1 MARSTSSS
9 TMRSKKA
16 PWGSSSCIS
25 PNTANG
31 SIVSRSTVSG
41 WRVRRRYSFMKA
53 CRRMVRSH
61 PFAFVPCSNWCQAR
75 YALRIVSWTRSSAS
89 AGLPVRRRATR
100 YRLSRWTSASR
111 SKLARLS
118 ASAAGVGVGVGAGAI
133 SCHNQPAPSRVS
145 QWGGGVI
152 GFARCGPQYRAPG
165 RARSRPQPR
174 HPGRGRALGV
184 RRGAPGEAPRPVAH
198 RGDAT
203 RPVRDHGAARRPGR
217 GGARGGAAAPG
228 RAPPGR
234 GPGVRPRRVRGRAA
248 ARARRA
254 RRARARRDRGERDAR
269 WRRLHP
275 VRHRLRGAAAPARR
289 LRGRDAPRRLPRH
302 GRRPLRVA
310 GGAARSPAPL
320 MPLLDGFDFPGLA
333 DALGALGA
341 DAWLLYDFR
350 KVNPIAGRILG
361 PTGLATRRLF
371 VLLPRSGPA
380 VAVAHRIEL
389 QPLADFPGDVR
400 PYGSWRELH
409 GHLEALVRGRT
420 LAMEVSESDAVPYLD
435 RVPHGVVQLLESLG
449 ARIVSSAPLVTRFAA
464 RWSAAEADGHRRAAR
479 ALAEIAREELA
490 WAGSETARGAEVR
503 EAGLQHR
510 VLDAIGRAGL
520 VTDHPPIAAF
530 GPNSAL
536 PHYEPHAGGDLR
548 LVAGQVLLLDLWAGP
563 APGSVVADQTWM
575 AFAGRAPDAEVRNV
589 WRTVRAARDAAVT
602 LLRDRWPKPG
612 KGEAGSVVT
621 GAAVDDAAR
630 AVIRAAGYGEYFV
643 HRTGHSIDRD
653 LHGSG
658 PHIDNFETADTRPLV
673 SGVGFSV
680 EPGIYLPGRFGE

>member
-1 MARSTSSS
+1 
-9 TMRSKKA
+9 
-16 PWGSSSCIS
+16 
-25 PNTANG
+25 
-31 SIVSRSTVSG
+31 
-41 WRVRRRYSFMKA
+41 
-53 CRRMVRSH
+53 
-61 PFAFVPCSNWCQAR
+61 
-75 YALRIVSWTRSSAS
+75 
-89 AGLPVRRRATR
+89 
-100 YRLSRWTSASR
+100 
-111 SKLARLS
+111 
-118 ASAAGVGVGVGAGAI
+118 
-133 SCHNQPAPSRVS
+133 
-145 QWGGGVI
+145 
-152 GFARCGPQYRAPG
+152 
-165 RARSRPQPR
+165 
-174 HPGRGRALGV
+174 
-184 RRGAPGEAPRPVAH
+184 
-198 RGDAT
+198 
-203 RPVRDHGAARRPGR
+203 
-217 GGARGGAAAPG
+217 
-228 RAPPGR
+228 
-234 GPGVRPRRVRGRAA
+234 
-248 ARARRA
+248 
-254 RRARARRDRGERDAR
+254 
-269 WRRLHP
+269 
-275 VRHRLRGAAAPARR
+275 
-289 LRGRDAPRRLPRH
+289 
-302 GRRPLRVA
+302 
-310 GGAARSPAPL
+310 

-389 QPLADFPGDVR
+389 QPLANFPGDVR

-409 GHLEALVRGRT
+409 GQLEALVRGRT

-479 ALAEIAREELA
+479 ALAEIAREALA

-536 PHYEPHAGGDLR
+536 PHYEPHAGADLR

-563 APGSVVADQTWM
+563 SPGSVFADQTWM

-680 EPGIYLPGRFGE
+680 EPGIYLPGRFGMRSEINVFMGETGPEVTPPSPQEELLLV